1 LLRRCF
7 YACAMYRD
15 SARYYDAIYSFKDYA
30 AEAAAVSERIRERRP
45 DAATLLDVAC
55 GTGAHLAHFAREY
68 RVEGVDLSEEQ
79 LAIARSRLP
88 GVELH
93 QGDMTT
99 FDLGTTFD
107 AVTCMFSSIG
117 YAGTTTDRLDAAIGR
132 MAAHLAPGGVLV
144 VEPWLLPDVFES
156 GHLST
161 LFVDE
166 PDIAIARMSISHK
179 DGRRSWFDMEHLV
192 GTTDGIESFTEHH
205 ELGLFTVDEHV
216 AAFERAGLAVE
227 HDPEGPIGRGLYVG
241 VASP

>member
-1 LLRRCF
+1 
-7 YACAMYRD
+7 MYRD
-15 SARYYDAIYSFKDYA
+15 SARYYDAIYSFKDYG
-30 AEAAAVSERIRERRP
+30 AEAAAVSAQIRAHKP

-68 RVEGVDLSEEQ
+68 RVEGIDLSEEQ
-79 LAIARSRLP
+79 LAIARARLP
-88 GVELH
+88 GIELH

-99 FDLGTTFD
+99 FDLGKTFD

-117 YAGTTTDRLDAAIGR
+117 YVGTLDGLDAAIGR

-144 VEPWLLPDVFES
+144 VEPWLPPDAFEA

-179 DGRRSWFDMEHLV
+179 EGRRSWFDMEHLV
-192 GTTDGIESFTEHH
+192 GSADGIEQFVEHH
-205 ELGLFTVDEHV
+205 ELGLFTVEEQI
-216 AAFERAGLAVE
+216 AAFERAGLRVE
-227 HDPEGPIGRGLYVG
+227 HDPDGPIGRGLYVG
-241 VASP
+241 VASS

>member
-1 LLRRCF
+1 M
-7 YACAMYRD
+7 YAR

-30 AEAAAVSERIRERRP
+30 AEAAAVSARIRAHRP

-55 GTGAHLAHFAREY
+55 GTGAHLVHFACEY
-68 RVEGVDLSEEQ
+68 QVEGIDVSEEQ
-79 LAIARSRLP
+79 LAVARTRLP

-99 FDLGTTFD
+99 FDLGKTYD

-117 YAGTTTDRLDAAIGR
+117 YAGTLEGLDAAVGR

-144 VEPWLLPDVFES
+144 VEPWLQPDAFED

-161 LFVDE
+161 LFVEE
-166 PDIAIARMSISHK
+166 PDIAVARMSTSHK

-192 GTTDGIESFTEHH
+192 GSAHGVDHFVEHH
-205 ELGLFTVDEHV
+205 ELGLFTVEEHL
-216 AAFERAGLAVE
+216 AGFERAGLRVE
-227 HDPEGPIGRGLYVG
+227 HDPEGPMGRGLYVG
-241 VASP
+241 VASS

>member
-1 LLRRCF
+1 
-7 YACAMYRD
+7 MYRD
-15 SARYYDAIYSFKDYA
+15 SARYYDAIYSFKDYG
-30 AEAAAVSERIRERRP
+30 AEAAAVSAQIRAHKP

-68 RVEGVDLSEEQ
+68 RVEGIDLSEEQ
-79 LAIARSRLP
+79 LAIARARLP
-88 GVELH
+88 GIELH

-99 FDLGTTFD
+99 FDLGKTFD

-117 YAGTTTDRLDAAIGR
+117 YVGTLDGLDAAIGR

-144 VEPWLLPDVFES
+144 VEPWLPPDAFEA

-179 DGRRSWFDMEHLV
+179 EGRRSWFDMEHLV
-192 GTTDGIESFTEHH
+192 GSADGIEQFVEHH
-205 ELGLFTVDEHV
+205 ELGLFTVEEQI
-216 AAFERAGLAVE
+216 AAFERAGLRVE
-227 HDPEGPIGRGLYVG
+227 HDPDGPIGRGLYVG
-241 VASP
+241 VASSS

>member
-1 LLRRCF
+1 
-7 YACAMYRD
+7 MYRD
-15 SARYYDAIYSFKDYA
+15 SARYYDAIYSFKDYG
-30 AEAAAVSERIRERRP
+30 AEAAAVSAQIRAHKP

-68 RVEGVDLSEEQ
+68 RVEGIDLSEEQ
-79 LAIARSRLP
+79 LAIARARLP
-88 GVELH
+88 GIELH

-99 FDLGTTFD
+99 FDLGKTFD

-117 YAGTTTDRLDAAIGR
+117 YVGTLDGLDAAIGR

-144 VEPWLLPDVFES
+144 VEPWLPPDAFEA

-166 PDIAIARMSISHK
+166 PDIAIARMSIAHK
-179 DGRRSWFDMEHLV
+179 DGRRSWFDMEHLI
-192 GTTDGIESFTEHH
+192 GTTDGIERLTEHH
-205 ELGLFTVDEHV
+205 ELGLFTIEEHV
-216 AAFERAGLAVE
+216 AAFQRAGLTVE

-241 VASP
+241 VAG

>member
-1 LLRRCF
+1 M
-7 YACAMYRD
+7 YAR

-30 AEAAAVSERIRERRP
+30 AEAAAVSARIRAHRP

-55 GTGAHLAHFAREY
+55 GTGAHLVHFVREY
-68 RVEGVDLSEEQ
+68 RVEGIDLSEEQ
-79 LAIARSRLP
+79 LAVARTRLP

-99 FDLGTTFD
+99 FDLGKTFD

-117 YAGTTTDRLDAAIGR
+117 YVGTLEGLDAAVGR

-144 VEPWLLPDVFES
+144 VEPWLQPDAFED

-161 LFVDE
+161 LFVEE
-166 PDIAIARMSISHK
+166 PDIAVARMSTSHK

-192 GTTDGIESFTEHH
+192 GSAHGVDHFVEHH
-205 ELGLFTVDEHV
+205 ELGLFTVEEHL
-216 AAFERAGLAVE
+216 AGFERAGLRVE
-227 HDPEGPIGRGLYVG
+227 HDPEGPMGRGLYVG
-241 VASP
+241 VASS

>member
-1 LLRRCF
+1 
-7 YACAMYRD
+7 MYRD
-15 SARYYDAIYSFKDYA
+15 SARYYDAIYSFKDYG
-30 AEAAAVSERIRERRP
+30 AEAAAVSAQISAHKP

-68 RVEGVDLSEEQ
+68 RVEGIDLSEEQ
-79 LAIARSRLP
+79 LAIARARLP
-88 GVELH
+88 GIELH

-99 FDLGTTFD
+99 FDLGKTFD

-117 YAGTTTDRLDAAIGR
+117 YVGTLDGLDAAIGR

-144 VEPWLLPDVFES
+144 VEPWLPPDAFEA

-179 DGRRSWFDMEHLV
+179 EGRRSWFDMEHLV
-192 GTTDGIESFTEHH
+192 GSADGIEQFVEHH
-205 ELGLFTVDEHV
+205 ELGLFTVEEQI
-216 AAFERAGLAVE
+216 AAFERAGLRVE
-227 HDPEGPIGRGLYVG
+227 HDPDGPIGRGLYVG
-241 VASP
+241 VASSS

>member
-1 LLRRCF
+1 
-7 YACAMYRD
+7 MYRD
-15 SARYYDAIYSFKDYA
+15 SARYYDAIYNFKDYS
-30 AEAAAVSERIRERRP
+30 AEAAAVSAQIRAHKP

-68 RVEGVDLSEEQ
+68 RVEGIDLSEEQ
-79 LAIARSRLP
+79 LAIARARLP
-88 GVELH
+88 GIELH

-99 FDLGTTFD
+99 FDLGKTFD

-117 YAGTTTDRLDAAIGR
+117 YVGTLDGLDAAIGR

-144 VEPWLLPDVFES
+144 VEPWLPPDAFEA

-179 DGRRSWFDMEHLV
+179 EGRRSWFDMEHLV
-192 GTTDGIESFTEHH
+192 GSADGIEQFVEHH
-205 ELGLFTVDEHV
+205 ELGLFTVEEQI
-216 AAFERAGLAVE
+216 AAFERAGLRVE
-227 HDPEGPIGRGLYVG
+227 HDPDGPIGRGLYVG
-241 VASP
+241 VASSS